1 MDIIDASSTGGT
13 EPDTRHCFALYAG
26 EADQEQLNF
35 DSTLVLDLVS
45 DLLKLPAFCRRF
57 YEQKDWR
64 LEETLICATGTM
76 VSEEVLQQSPDDFL
90 AGALSACVLVL

>member
-1 MDIIDASSTGGT
+1 M
-13 EPDTRHCFALYAG
+13 FL
-26 EADQEQLNF
+26 QQLELPKLNWEF
-35 DSTLVLDLVS
+35 RRPKLDLVS

-64 LEETLICATGTM
+64 LEETLMCATGTM
-76 VSEEVLQQSPDDFL
+76 GSEEVLQQSPDDFL